1 MSGQLL
7 WLTLAHTPGLG
18 PTGCR
23 RLLAHFGEIEP
34 IFAAKTGELQ
44 AVAGIGPK
52 VARAVAERTAMPQAE
67 AELAKASKAG
77 VHCLAFSDPAYPT
90 LLREIADP
98 PLVLYAKGNPELLS
112 RPSIAVVGAR
122 AATIYG
128 KKMAEN
134 FAAALA
140 RVGLTVTSGLALGID
155 TCAHQGALAA
165 NGATIA
171 VLGCGLDVIYPP
183 QNKKLFAM
191 IATSG
196 MLLSEYPLGTQPDS
210 FRFPA
215 RNRIISGISQGVVV
229 IEAAGRSGS
238 LITAEFALEQGREVF
253 AMPGRVDSGKSE
265 GCHRLIQEGAK
276 LVQRAEDI
284 LSELGAMLPEQTGA
298 TSTPALAAG
307 PTKPPTATE
316 AAILAVLDHYPR
328 DIEEIIAA
336 CGLPA
341 HTVTAALLGLE
352 LSGRVEASPGP
363 QYRLNGQ

>member
-1 MSGQLL
+1 MTEQLL
-7 WLTLAHTPGLG
+7 WLTLAQTPGLG
-18 PTGCR
+18 PVGAR
-23 RLLAHFGEIEP
+23 RLLAHFGGIERV
-34 IFAAKTGELQ
+34 FAAGAGELQ
-44 AVAGIGPK
+44 AAAGIGPK
-52 VARAVAERTAMPQAE
+52 IAKAIAGRAALPQAE
-67 AELAKASKAG
+67 QELARAARAG
-77 VHCLAFSDPAYPT
+77 VHCLALPDPAYPA

-98 PLVLYAKGNPELLS
+98 PLVLYAKGNLELLS
-112 RPSIAVVGAR
+112 RPAIAVVGAR

-196 MLLSEYPLGTQPDS
+196 MLLSEYPLGTQPES

-229 IEAAGRSGS
+229 IEAASRSGS

-284 LSELGAMLPEQTGA
+284 LAELRLPGLTGA
-298 TSTPALAAG
+298 TSTPALVAG

-316 AAILAVLDHYPR
+316 AAILAVLDQYPR

-352 LSGRVEASPGP
+352 LSGRIEASPGP
-363 QYRLNGQ
+363 QYRLNGP

>member
-1 MSGQLL
+1 MNELPL
-7 WLTLAHTPGLG
+7 WLTLALTPGLG
-18 PTGCR
+18 PVGAR
-23 RLLAHFGEIEP
+23 RLLARFGEIER
-34 IFAAKTGELQ
+34 IFAAGVGELQ
-44 AVAGIGPK
+44 AAAGIGPK
-52 VARAVAERTAMPQAE
+52 IARAIAGRAAMPQAE
-67 AELAKASKAG
+67 AELAKAAKAG
-77 VHCLAFSDPAYPT
+77 VHCLAFSDPAYPA

-98 PLVLYAKGNPELLS
+98 PLVLYARGNLEILG

-155 TCAHQGALAA
+155 TCAHQGALAVH
-165 NGATIA
+165 GATIA

-191 IATSG
+191 IAASG

-215 RNRIISGISQGVVV
+215 RNRIISGISRGVVV

-276 LVQRAEDI
+276 LVQRADDI
-284 LSELGAMLPEQTGA
+284 LSELGQLPGLTGA

-316 AAILAVLDHYPR
+316 AAILAVLDQYPR

-341 HTVTAALLGLE
+341 HAITAALLGLE
-352 LSGRVEASPGP
+352 LSGTVEASPGP

>member
-1 MSGQLL
+1 MTEQLL
-7 WLTLAHTPGLG
+7 WLTLAQTPGLG
-18 PTGCR
+18 PVGAR
-23 RLLAHFGEIEP
+23 RLLAHFGGIEQV
-34 IFAAKTGELQ
+34 FAVGAGELQ
-44 AVAGIGPK
+44 AAAGIGPK
-52 VARAVAERTAMPQAE
+52 IARAIAGRTALPQAE
-67 AELAKASKAG
+67 QELARAARAG
-77 VHCLAFSDPAYPT
+77 VHCLALPDPAYPA

-98 PLVLYAKGNPELLS
+98 PLVLYAKGDPELLR
-112 RPSIAVVGAR
+112 RPAIAVVGAR
-122 AATIYG
+122 AATMYG
-128 KKMAEN
+128 KKMAED

-140 RVGLTVTSGLALGID
+140 RAGLVVASGLALGID
-155 TCAHQGALAA
+155 TAAHQGALAA
-165 NGATIA
+165 GGTGIA

-183 QNKKLFAM
+183 QNKNLFAM
-191 IATSG
+191 LAATG
-196 MLLSEYPLGTQPDS
+196 MLLSEYPLGTQPEG

-229 IEAAGRSGS
+229 IEAASRSGS

-284 LSELGAMLPEQTGA
+284 LAELGQLPGLTGT
-298 TSTPALAAG
+298 TSTPALVAG

-316 AAILAVLDHYPR
+316 AAILAVLDQYPR

-341 HTVTAALLGLE
+341 HTITAALLGLE
-352 LSGRVEASPGP
+352 LSGRIEASPGP
-363 QYRLNGQ
+363 QYRLNGP